1 MTNLHTMIE
10 NGVTVDYVKNVFPT
24 NTYPNHQS
32 IVTGLYPENHGIID
46 NRMFDPTN
54 GTIFE
59 PGVKDE
65 RWWNKA
71 EPLWITN
78 QKQGF
83 LSGVGYWPGY
93 EVTWNGTRANLT
105 FEGSPPYVKDN
116 KKSLN
121 FNKRVDTAVKWLEKC
136 KNVTF
141 VALYFEEPDATT
153 HDHGADSN
161 KTKVKDLFK
170 TALSNVDLAIGH
182 LIEKLNSSYLL
193 NETNII
199 IIGDHGSMNTSHEK
213 VIDIDK
219 YVDSVK
225 TMRYLAG
232 FTYASVWP
240 KAGKLMEIYN
250 KLKGKNPHLKVYLRK
265 EIPEVF
271 HIKKCNRTA
280 PLILMPDPGWII
292 SAKKEKVP
300 YLKEDFC
307 RGEHGYTNMCR
318 KMNPG
323 FLAFGPAF
331 KKKFEKESIE
341 SVDIYEL
348 ICRILG
354 IKPNKNDGKLER
366 TKDFLVKD
374 L

>member
-1 MTNLHTMIE
+1 
-10 NGVTVDYVKNVFPT
+10 
-24 NTYPNHQS
+24 
-32 IVTGLYPENHGIID
+32 
-46 NRMFDPTN
+46 
-54 GTIFE
+54 
-59 PGVKDE
+59 
-65 RWWNKA
+65 
-71 EPLWITN
+71 
-78 QKQGF
+78 
-83 LSGVGYWPGY
+83 
-93 EVTWNGTRANLT
+93 
-105 FEGSPPYVKDN
+105 
-116 KKSLN
+116 
-121 FNKRVDTAVKWLEKC
+121 
-136 KNVTF
+136 
-141 VALYFEEPDATT
+141 
-153 HDHGADSN
+153 
-161 KTKVKDLFK
+161 
-170 TALSNVDLAIGH
+170 
-182 LIEKLNSSYLL
+182 
-193 NETNII
+193 
-199 IIGDHGSMNTSHEK
+199 MNTSHEK

-225 TMRYLAG
+225 TMRHLAG

-240 KAGKLMEIYN
+240 KAGKLMEIYK

-300 YLKEDFC
+300 YLQEDFC

-323 FLAFGPAF
+323 FLAYGPAF
-331 KKKFEKESIE
+331 KKNFKKESIE

-366 TKDFLVKD
+366 TKDFLMKD
-374 L
+374 F